1 MLSHFDQCRSLVAPL
16 VRSGSEFGASPL
28 SFGAGPAWRDLL
40 HHPGRRGSSRVEL
53 AVASSSPTRLLELG
67 APSGPGAFSSLIAIS
82 PLVACVLE
90 LVYLSSFKYLRACCL
105 GSTGIIQFGPSG
117 TGCLAQVVT

>member
-1 MLSHFDQCRSLVAPL
+1 M
-16 VRSGSEFGASPL
+16 
-28 SFGAGPAWRDLL
+28 SFGAGPAWRGLL

-53 AVASSSPTRLLELG
+53 PVASSSPTRLLELG
-67 APSGPGAFSSLIAIS
+67 APSGPGALSSPIAIP

-90 LVYLSSFKYLRACCL
+90 LVYLSAFRYLRACCL
-105 GSTGIIQFGPSG
+105 GSTGVAQFGPSG